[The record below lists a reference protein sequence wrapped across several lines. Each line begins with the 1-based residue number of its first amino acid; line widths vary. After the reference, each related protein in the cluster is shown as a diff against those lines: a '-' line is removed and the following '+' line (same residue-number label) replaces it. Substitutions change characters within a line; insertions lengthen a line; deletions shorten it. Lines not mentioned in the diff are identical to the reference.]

1 MKTSALA
8 FPASLAVLAAL
19 ALGTAAA
26 IAATGERLSR
36 LNVQETELSVE
47 QSRNMGQ
54 LARLLSVLE
63 QLKRHPPPALLV
75 SPRDAKDAVRAAILV
90 KAMTP
95 ELQARALGYAHE
107 AGEMM
112 RQRRLA
118 AVESEALF
126 TNESERA
133 EASPPPEAAPVLR
146 GLLAPGASGA
156 RAPGLPEAAITP
168 PQSLSRPTAGPIV
181 RRFGEAL
188 TSGGRSNGV
197 TFAAAGGARVA
208 SPGPGYVQYVGPVK
222 GWGVILILRL
232 AGGYHLVLAGLD
244 RTSVSVGQSVA
255 AGEAVGFMPD
265 GRQSPNGGAAPNSGA
280 DGAKASRELYLE
292 VREQGAPVD
301 PGRWLNKAG

>member
-1 MKTSALA
+1 MKSALIL
-8 FPASLAVLAAL
+8 PASLAALAAL
-19 ALGTAAA
+19 AIGGAVAV
-26 IAATGERLSR
+26 AATGERLAR
-36 LNVQETELSVE
+36 LNVEETQLSVE
-47 QSRNMGQ
+47 QTRNMGQ

-63 QLKRHPPPALLV
+63 MLKQDPPPALLV
-75 SPRDAKDAVRAAILV
+75 SPRDAKNAVRAAILV

-95 ELQARALGYAHE
+95 DLQVRASGYAHE

-126 TNESERA
+126 TNESARA
-133 EASPPPEAAPVLR
+133 DNAPVPEGPPVLR
-146 GLLAPGASGA
+146 GPLTPG
-156 RAPGLPEAAITP
+156 APGLPEAAITP
-168 PQSLSRPTAGPIV
+168 PQSLSIPTPGPIL

-188 TSGGRSNGV
+188 SSGGRANGI

-244 RTSVSVGQSVA
+244 RASVSVGQSVA

-265 GRQSPNGGAAPNSGA
+265 GRQSPNSGQGSEKAP
-280 DGAKASRELYLE
+280 RELYLE

>member
-1 MKTSALA
+1 MKTALIL
-8 FPASLAVLAAL
+8 PATLAVLTFGAV
-19 ALGTAAA
+19 A
-26 IAATGERLSR
+26 IAATGQRLAR
-36 LNVQETELSVE
+36 LNVEETELSAE
-47 QSRNMGQ
+47 QARNMGQ

-63 QLKRHPPPALLV
+63 ELKRDPPPALLV
-75 SPRDAKDAVRAAILV
+75 SPKDAKDAVRAAILV

-95 ELQARALGYAHE
+95 GLQLRASGYAHE

-133 EASPPPEAAPVLR
+133 ETNPLPALRGPASP
-146 GLLAPGASGA
+146 S
-156 RAPGLPEAAITP
+156 GLPEAAITP
-168 PQSLSRPTAGPIV
+168 PQSLDTPAAGSIV

-188 TSGGRSNGV
+188 TSGGRANGL
-197 TFAAAGGARVA
+197 TIATAAGSRVT
-208 SPGPGYVQYVGPVK
+208 SPGPGFVQYVGPVK

-265 GRQSPNGGAAPNSGA
+265 GRQSDGG
-280 DGAKASRELYLE
+280 KTSRELYLE
-292 VREQGAPVD
+292 VRNQGVPVD
-301 PGRWLNKAG
+301 PGRWLKKAG

>member
-1 MKTSALA
+1 MKT
-8 FPASLAVLAAL
+8 AAL
-19 ALGTAAA
+19 ALPVTLAALTLGAVA
-26 IAATGERLSR
+26 IAATGERLAR
-36 LNVQETELSVE
+36 LNVEETELSVE
-47 QSRNMGQ
+47 QTRNMSQ

-63 QLKRHPPPALLV
+63 QLKRDPPPALLV
-75 SPRDAKDAVRAAILV
+75 SPRDAKNAVRAAILV

-95 ELQARALGYAHE
+95 GLQARASGYAHE

-126 TNESERA
+126 TNDSARA
-133 EASPPPEAAPVLR
+133 EAISPPMAPPLR
-146 GLLAPGASGA
+146 GSAASQ
-156 RAPGLPEAAITP
+156 GLREAAITP
-168 PQSLSRPTAGPIV
+168 PQSLSIPTPGPIV

-188 TSGGRSNGV
+188 ASGGRTNGM
-197 TFAAAGGARVA
+197 TFSAVGGARVA

-265 GRQSPNGGAAPNSGA
+265 GRQSPN
-280 DGAKASRELYLE
+280 DGANGGKASRELYLE
-292 VREQGAPVD
+292 VRNQGVPVD
-301 PGRWLNKAG
+301 PGHWLNKAG

>member
-1 MKTSALA
+1 MKTALIL
-8 FPASLAVLAAL
+8 PAALGAL
-19 ALGTAAA
+19 ALGAVAV
-26 IAATGERLSR
+26 AATGERLAR
-36 LNVQETELSVE
+36 LNVEETQLSAE
-47 QSRNMGQ
+47 QAHNMSQ

-63 QLKRHPPPALLV
+63 ILKQDPPPALLV
-75 SPRDAKDAVRAAILV
+75 NPRDATNAVRAAILV

-95 ELQARALGYAHE
+95 GLQARASGYAHE

-133 EASPPPEAAPVLR
+133 EAAALPSGPPALR
-146 GLLAPGASGA
+146 GTLAPA
-156 RAPGLPEAAITP
+156 APGLPQAAITP
-168 PQSLSRPTAGPIV
+168 PQSLSIPTPGPVV

-188 TSGGRSNGV
+188 PSGGRANGV

-208 SPGPGYVQYVGPVK
+208 SPGAGYVQYVGPVK

-244 RTSVSVGQSVA
+244 RANVSVGQSVA

-265 GRQSPNGGAAPNSGA
+265 SRQSGGGERAP
-280 DGAKASRELYLE
+280 RELYLE

>member
-1 MKTSALA
+1 MKTSAYIL
-8 FPASLAVLAAL
+8 PASLCAL
-19 ALGTAAA
+19 ALGAAA
-26 IAATGERLSR
+26 IAATGERLAR
-36 LNVQETELSVE
+36 LNSQETELSVE
-47 QSRNMGQ
+47 QSHNMGQ
-54 LARLLSVLE
+54 LARLLTVLE
-63 QLKRHPPPALLV
+63 ELKRHPPPALLV

-126 TNESERA
+126 TNDSERA
-133 EASPPPEAAPVLR
+133 DATPPPETAPVLR
-146 GLLAPGASGA
+146 GPLNPGMPPSGIS
-156 RAPGLPEAAITP
+156 GQEAAITP
-168 PQSLSRPTAGPIV
+168 PQTLSIPAAGPIV

-188 TSGGRSNGV
+188 SSGGRSNGV
-197 TFAAAGGARVA
+197 TFAAAAGARVA
-208 SPGPGYVQYVGPVK
+208 SPGSGYVQYVGPVK

-265 GRQSPNGGAAPNSGA
+265 GRVSAKDTGSAGKAPQ
-280 DGAKASRELYLE
+280 ELYLE

>member
-1 MKTSALA
+1 MRTGLIKSGLAL
-8 FPASLAVLAAL
+8 PATLVALAAL
-19 ALGTAAA
+19 AVGGAVAV
-26 IAATGERLSR
+26 AATGERLAR
-36 LNVQETELSVE
+36 LNVEETELSVE
-47 QSRNMGQ
+47 QTRNMGQ

-63 QLKRHPPPALLV
+63 QLKRDPPPALLV
-75 SPRDAKDAVRAAILV
+75 SPHDAKNAVRAAILV

-95 ELQARALGYAHE
+95 GLQSRASGYAHE

-133 EASPPPEAAPVLR
+133 DASPMPVLR
-146 GLLAPGASGA
+146 GPATPQ
-156 RAPGLPEAAITP
+156 GLSEPAMTP
-168 PQSLSRPTAGPIV
+168 PQTLAIPTPGPIV

-188 TSGGRSNGV
+188 SSGGRANGV

-244 RTSVSVGQSVA
+244 KTSVTVGQSVA

-265 GRQSPNGGAAPNSGA
+265 GRQSEGGKAP
-280 DGAKASRELYLE
+280 RELYLE
-292 VREQGAPVD
+292 VRNQGAPVD

>member
-1 MKTSALA
+1 MTRALLLPATLCALA
-8 FPASLAVLAAL
+8 ACSVAAL
-19 ALGTAAA
+19 A
-26 IAATGERLSR
+26 ATEEKLAR

-47 QSRNMGQ
+47 QARNMGQ

-63 QLKRHPPPALLV
+63 ELKRDPPPALLV
-75 SPRDAKDAVRAAILV
+75 DPKDAKAAVRAAILV

-95 ELQARALGYAHE
+95 GLEARASGYAHE

-133 EASPPPEAAPVLR
+133 DATPPPREPTGLRGPIAGPEAVPEAAM
-146 GLLAPGASGA
+146 S
-156 RAPGLPEAAITP
+156 P
-168 PQSLSRPTAGPIV
+168 PQSLSMPATGPIV
-181 RRFGEAL
+181 RRFGQAL
-188 TSGGRSNGV
+188 SSGGRANGL
-197 TFAAAGGARVA
+197 TIAAAGGARVT
-208 SPGPGYVQYVGPVK
+208 SPGQGYVQYVGPVK

-244 RTSVSVGQSVA
+244 RAQVSVGQSVA

-265 GRQSPNGGAAPNSGA
+265 GSGSGGDKTA
-280 DGAKASRELYLE
+280 RELYLE

-301 PGRWLNKAG
+301 PARWLNRAG

>member
-1 MKTSALA
+1 MKSALIL
-8 FPASLAVLAAL
+8 PASLAAL
-19 ALGTAAA
+19 ALGAVAV
-26 IAATGERLSR
+26 AATGQRLAR
-36 LNVQETELSVE
+36 LNVEETQLSVE
-47 QSRNMGQ
+47 QTRNMGQ

-63 QLKRHPPPALLV
+63 MLKQDPPPALLV
-75 SPRDAKDAVRAAILV
+75 SPRDAKNAVRAAILV

-95 ELQARALGYAHE
+95 DLQVRASGYAHE

-126 TNESERA
+126 TNESARA
-133 EASPPPEAAPVLR
+133 DNAPVPEGPPVLR
-146 GLLAPGASGA
+146 GPL
-156 RAPGLPEAAITP
+156 APGLPEAAITP
-168 PQSLSRPTAGPIV
+168 PQSLSIPTPGPIL

-188 TSGGRSNGV
+188 SSGGRANGI

-244 RTSVSVGQSVA
+244 RASVSVGQSVA

-265 GRQSPNGGAAPNSGA
+265 GRQSPNSGQGGEKAP
-280 DGAKASRELYLE
+280 RELYLE

>member
-1 MKTSALA
+1 MKRALILPTTLIA
-8 FPASLAVLAAL
+8 LTLGAV
-19 ALGTAAA
+19 A
-26 IAATGERLSR
+26 IAATGERLAR
-36 LNVQETELSVE
+36 LNVEETELSVE
-47 QSRNMGQ
+47 QARNMSQ

-63 QLKRHPPPALLV
+63 QLKRDPPPALLV
-75 SPRDAKDAVRAAILV
+75 SPKDAKDALRAAILV

-95 ELQARALGYAHE
+95 GLQLRASGYAHE

-133 EASPPPEAAPVLR
+133 EANPLPALRGAAAP
-146 GLLAPGASGA
+146 S
-156 RAPGLPEAAITP
+156 GLPEAAITP
-168 PQSLSRPTAGPIV
+168 PQSLDKPAPGPVV
-181 RRFGEAL
+181 RRFGGSL
-188 TSGGRSNGV
+188 TSGGRANGI
-197 TFAAAGGARVA
+197 TFATVGGARVV

-244 RTSVSVGQSVA
+244 RTSVAVGQSVA

-265 GRQSPNGGAAPNSGA
+265 GRQSPNGVAPNGGA
-280 DGAKASRELYLE
+280 DGGRTSRELYLE
-292 VREQGAPVD
+292 VRNQGVPVD
-301 PGRWLNKAG
+301 PGRWLKKAG